1 VGVLQGREYIS
12 GKTALAAQLR
22 GQWQGVESAGPPRH
36 NGTFRMRRKINTRQL
51 PPLSS
56 LKGFEA
62 AARRQSIRGAAEEL
76 NLTHSAIS
84 HQIESLEQSLGV
96 ALFSR
101 VGRNIASTEEGR
113 MFYPFVRAAL
123 ESLVDG
129 VETVK
134 RVSADKTLRVQTY
147 VTASIRWL
155 ARRVPQFLRDHPDI
169 KLVLS
174 TCAIEWD
181 YDDMH
186 SDVGLVYC
194 EVAPDPNRFHWV
206 PLFDYRLEPLCSP
219 ALAARLGSNPS
230 PSDLLGL
237 PLLATYADPH
247 SWEAW
252 FASADVAFE
261 QESSVIMVDTLAVA
275 LELALAGGGVALANG
290 PFMADELRDGRLT
303 RPVAHAVNCPGGW
316 GLICRNDML
325 KDQRVRTFIEW
336 MARNANA
343 A

>member
-1 VGVLQGREYIS
+1 
-12 GKTALAAQLR
+12 
-22 GQWQGVESAGPPRH
+22 
-36 NGTFRMRRKINTRQL
+36 
-51 PPLSS
+51 
-56 LKGFEA
+56 
-62 AARRQSIRGAAEEL
+62 
-76 NLTHSAIS
+76 
-84 HQIESLEQSLGV
+84 
-96 ALFSR
+96 
-101 VGRNIASTEEGR
+101 
-113 MFYPFVRAAL
+113 
-123 ESLVDG
+123 
-129 VETVK
+129 
-134 RVSADKTLRVQTY
+134 
-147 VTASIRWL
+147 
-155 ARRVPQFLRDHPDI
+155 
-169 KLVLS
+169 
-174 TCAIEWD
+174 
-181 YDDMH
+181 
-186 SDVGLVYC
+186 
-194 EVAPDPNRFHWV
+194 
-206 PLFDYRLEPLCSP
+206 LCSP

-290 PFMADELRDGRLT
+290 PFMSDELLDGRLT

-343 A
+343 P